1 MEESVLMSNP
11 QIWFGQG
18 AAVAG
23 KLLVVIAG
31 DEQRAMIADSLTGI
45 AASGVTVEACRPDGV
60 GAQAAQLL
68 SAADGVVFVTG
79 ASNRLDNG
87 FRYHVGQ
94 AASLGPSR
102 LFLIVTGLDET
113 QASQALCEQM
123 GEEFAQVVEGLGIE
137 QTHVVP
143 MTSGEAGV
151 QVPSWYHG
159 AALDEMLVSV
169 LEATDRSGDSLRAV
183 VLDSQSGPDQ
193 ISARIMAGDVAAGDA
208 VKILP
213 GARQFEIV
221 SLDKQ
226 AGSAEVVL
234 TTNAAHGAVAGN
246 IVCSAGDPVLVS
258 DQFETNVVWF
268 GPEPMLPGRP
278 YFMQFAAGTIEGN
291 FANPKHVI
299 NLETLEH
306 LAAKTL
312 EPGDIGVCN
321 LSLEADVPFAP
332 YREFRALGGF
342 SIVDKFTDQV
352 VGAGAVN
359 FALRRASNIH
369 WQALDLN
376 KGTRSGKLG
385 QKPSVLWFT
394 GLSGSGKSTIANLVE
409 KKLYAMGHQTYLLD
423 GDNVRHGL
431 NRDLGFTD
439 ADRVE
444 NIRRVAEVAK
454 LMADAGLIVLASF
467 ISPFKSER
475 RMARDMMDDGEFLEV
490 YVETP
495 LEVCEQR
502 DVKGLYVKARRGEIK
517 NFTGIDSDYELPE
530 LAEIILD
537 TVKLDAEQSADEII
551 AYLQQ
556 TGRLNP

>member
-1 MEESVLMSNP
+1 MNETVDGAKLKNWFDLNTDASNRR
-11 QIWFGQG
+11 
-18 AAVAG
+18 
-23 KLLVVIAG
+23 LVVIAD
-31 DEQRAMIADSLTGI
+31 DEHQSMIAGDLMGTV
-45 AASGVTVEACRPDGV
+45 SGVTEIDAYQPDGF
-60 GAQAAQLL
+60 GLSAAHAL
-68 SAADGVVFVTG
+68 SAADGVVIVTG
-79 ASNRLDNG
+79 AGTPLSRDVC
-87 FRYHVGQ
+87 YHIGQ
-94 AASLGPSR
+94 AALLGPR
-102 LFLIVTGLDET
+102 RTILVIDGADNTEK
-113 QASQALCEQM
+113 SQQDCEAL
-123 GEEFAQVVEGLGIE
+123 GRKFAQLVAGLGVEDKHII
-137 QTHVVP
+137 P
-143 MTSGEAGV
+143 LLSGGAGS
-151 QVPSWYHG
+151 PSWYTG
-159 AALDEMLVSV
+159 GGLDVVLASV
-169 LEATDRSGDSLRAV
+169 LEQADRSDKLLRAV
-183 VLDSQSGPDQ
+183 VHQCAGESDQ
-193 ISARIMAGDVAAGDA
+193 LSCRLLAGRIAVGDA

-221 SLDKQ
+221 GVSPGET
-226 AGSAEVVL
+226 AGEVDVKMDDP
-234 TTNAAHGAVAGN
+234 HGAARGN
-246 IVCSAGDPVLVS
+246 ILCAAGDPVLVS
-258 DQFETNVVWF
+258 DQFESNVVWF

-278 YFMQFAAGTIEGN
+278 YVMHFAAGSVDGN
-291 FANPKHVI
+291 LANPKYVI

-312 EPGDIGVCN
+312 EPSDIGVCN
-321 LSLEADVPFAP
+321 LSLDDEVPFAAF
-332 YREFRALGGF
+332 RESRALGGF
-342 SIVDKFTDQV
+342 SIVDKYTGEI
-352 VGAGAVN
+352 VGAGAIN

-376 KGTRSGKLG
+376 KATRAGKLD

-409 KKLYAMGHQTYLLD
+409 KKLYARGHQTYLLD

-467 ISPFKSER
+467 ISPFRSER
-475 RMARDMMDDGEFLEV
+475 RMARDMMDEGEFLEV

-530 LAEIILD
+530 LAEITLD
-537 TVKLDAEQSADEII
+537 TTMLDAENAADEII
-551 AYLQQ
+551 GYLER
-556 TGRLNP
+556 TGRLNA